1 MTGELTS
8 NFYGYDRI
16 VREILTL
23 AKEGIRK
30 KAIIDRLSLSGPQ
43 VRRITAELVSKDLLR
58 YHDVMRSY
66 MTTAK
71 GIVYLKRKSDEPHK
85 ILIAIDGSESSLR
98 AADFAIQLAA
108 KEDSARVIVLN
119 IFGIST
125 AKQVASSIILAPTF
139 GLKEYE
145 RYKREAKK
153 WLDKIGKKF
162 EEKGIQ
168 TIVEIVGGPVPA
180 ASSIVNYAENQNVDL
195 IVVGTRGKS
204 GIKKLLLGSVASSV
218 VSHASSNVLVVK

>member
-1 MTGELTS
+1 LTGELTS

>member
-1 MTGELTS
+1 M
-8 NFYGYDRI
+8 
-16 VREILTL
+16 

-30 KAIIDRLSLSGPQ
+30 KDIIDRFSISEPQ

-58 YHDVMRSY
+58 YHDAMRSY

-71 GIVYLKRKSDEPHK
+71 GILYLKKKSDGSHK
-85 ILIAIDGSESSLR
+85 ILVAVDGSESSLR
-98 AADFAIQLAA
+98 AADYAIQLAT
-108 KEDSARVIVLN
+108 KEDNARVVLLN
-119 IFGIST
+119 ILGIST

-153 WLDKIGKKF
+153 CLDKISKRF

-168 TIVEIVGGPVPA
+168 TIVEIVGGPLPA
-180 ASSIVNYAENQNVDL
+180 ASSIINYAENQNVDL

-218 VSHASSNVLVVK
+218 VTHAASNVLVVK

>member
-1 MTGELTS
+1 MVL
-8 NFYGYDRI
+8 
-16 VREILTL
+16 
-23 AKEGIRK
+23 
-30 KAIIDRLSLSGPQ
+30 
-43 VRRITAELVSKDLLR
+43 
-58 YHDVMRSY
+58 
-66 MTTAK
+66 
-71 GIVYLKRKSDEPHK
+71 
-85 ILIAIDGSESSLR
+85 
-98 AADFAIQLAA
+98 
-108 KEDSARVIVLN
+108 LN
-119 IFGIST
+119 ILGIST

-153 WLDKIGKKF
+153 WLDKISKKF

-168 TIVEIVGGPVPA
+168 TIVEIVGGPLPA

-218 VSHASSNVLVVK
+218 VTHAGSNVLVVK

>member
-1 MTGELTS
+1 
-8 NFYGYDRI
+8 
-16 VREILTL
+16 L

-30 KAIIDRLSLSGPQ
+30 KDIIDRFSLSGPQ

-71 GIVYLKRKSDEPHK
+71 GILYLKKKSDGSHK
-85 ILIAIDGSESSLR
+85 ILVAVDGSESSLR
-98 AADFAIQLAA
+98 AVDYAIKLAA
-108 KEDSARVIVLN
+108 KEDNARVVLLN
-119 IFGIST
+119 ILGIST

-145 RYKREAKK
+145 RYKRETNK
-153 WLDKIGKKF
+153 WLDKISKRF

-168 TIVEIVGGPVPA
+168 TIVEIVGGPLPA

-218 VSHASSNVLVVK
+218 VTHAGSNVLVVK

>member
-1 MTGELTS
+1 M
-8 NFYGYDRI
+8 
-16 VREILTL
+16 

-30 KAIIDRLSLSGPQ
+30 KDIIDRFSLSGPQ

-58 YHDVMRSY
+58 YHDAMRSY
-66 MTTAK
+66 MTTAE
-71 GIVYLKRKSDEPHK
+71 GILYLKTKSDRPKK
-85 ILIAIDGSESSLR
+85 ILVAVDGSESSLR
-98 AADFAIQLAA
+98 AADYAIQLAA
-108 KEDSARVIVLN
+108 KEDNALVILLN
-119 IFGIST
+119 ILGIST

-145 RYKREAKK
+145 RYKRGAKIL
-153 WLDKIGKKF
+153 LDKISKRS

-168 TIVEIVGGPVPA
+168 TIVEIVGGPLPA
-180 ASSIVNYAENQNVDL
+180 ASSILNYAENQNVDL

-218 VSHASSNVLVVK
+218 VTYAGSNVLVVK

>member
-1 MTGELTS
+1 MTS
-8 NFYGYDRI
+8 NFYGYERI

-23 AKEGIRK
+23 AREGIRK
-30 KAIIDRLSLSGPQ
+30 KAIIDRFSLSGPQ

-108 KEDSARVIVLN
+108 KEDSARVILLN
-119 IFGIST
+119 ILGIST

>member
-1 MTGELTS
+1 M
-8 NFYGYDRI
+8 
-16 VREILTL
+16 

-30 KAIIDRLSLSGPQ
+30 KDIIDRFSLSGPQ

-58 YHDVMRSY
+58 YHDFMRSY

-71 GIVYLKRKSDEPHK
+71 GILYLKKKSDGSHK
-85 ILIAIDGSESSLR
+85 ILVAVDGSESSLR
-98 AADFAIQLAA
+98 AADYAIQLAA
-108 KEDSARVIVLN
+108 KEDNARVVLLN
-119 IFGIST
+119 ILGIST

-153 WLDKIGKKF
+153 WLDKISKRF

-168 TIVEIVGGPVPA
+168 TIVEIVGGPLPA

-218 VSHASSNVLVVK
+218 VTHAGSNVLVVK

>member
-1 MTGELTS
+1 M
-8 NFYGYDRI
+8 
-16 VREILTL
+16 

-30 KAIIDRLSLSGPQ
+30 KDIIDRFSLSEPQ

-58 YHDVMRSY
+58 YHDAMRSY

-71 GIVYLKRKSDEPHK
+71 GILYLKKKSDGSHK
-85 ILIAIDGSESSLR
+85 ILVAVDGSESSLR
-98 AADFAIQLAA
+98 AADYAIKLAA
-108 KEDSARVIVLN
+108 KEDNARVVLLN
-119 IFGIST
+119 ILGIST

-145 RYKREAKK
+145 RYKRGAKK
-153 WLDKIGKKF
+153 WLDKISKRF

-168 TIVEIVGGPVPA
+168 TIVEIVGGPLPA

-218 VSHASSNVLVVK
+218 VTHAGSNVLVVK

>member
-1 MTGELTS
+1 LTS

-58 YHDVMRSY
+58 YHDAMRSY

-98 AADFAIQLAA
+98 AADFAIQLAT
-108 KEDSARVIVLN
+108 KEDSARVILLN
-119 IFGIST
+119 ILGIST

>member
-1 MTGELTS
+1 M
-8 NFYGYDRI
+8 
-16 VREILTL
+16 

-30 KAIIDRLSLSGPQ
+30 KDIIDRFSLSGPQ
-43 VRRITAELVSKDLLR
+43 VRRITAELVSMDLLR

-71 GIVYLKRKSDEPHK
+71 GILYLKKKSDGSHK
-85 ILIAIDGSESSLR
+85 ILVAVDGSESSLR
-98 AADFAIQLAA
+98 AADYAIQLAS
-108 KEDSARVIVLN
+108 KEDNARVVLLN
-119 IFGIST
+119 ILGIST

-153 WLDKIGKKF
+153 WLDKISKRF

-168 TIVEIVGGPVPA
+168 TIVEIVGGPLPA

-218 VSHASSNVLVVK
+218 VTHAGSNVLVVK

>member
-1 MTGELTS
+1 M
-8 NFYGYDRI
+8 
-16 VREILTL
+16 

-30 KAIIDRLSLSGPQ
+30 KDIIDRFSLSGPQ

-58 YHDVMRSY
+58 YHDAMRSY
-66 MTTAK
+66 MTTAE
-71 GIVYLKRKSDEPHK
+71 GILYLKTKSDRPKK
-85 ILIAIDGSESSLR
+85 ILVAVDGSESSLR
-98 AADFAIQLAA
+98 AADYAIQLAA
-108 KEDSARVIVLN
+108 KEDNALVILLN
-119 IFGIST
+119 ILGIST

-145 RYKREAKK
+145 RYKRGAKK
-153 WLDKIGKKF
+153 WLDKISKRF

-168 TIVEIVGGPVPA
+168 TIVEIVGGPLPA
-180 ASSIVNYAENQNVDL
+180 TSSIVNYAENQNVDL

-218 VSHASSNVLVVK
+218 VTHAGSNVLVVK

>member
-1 MTGELTS
+1 LTGELTS

-108 KEDSARVIVLN
+108 KEDSARVILLN
-119 IFGIST
+119 ILGIST

>member
-1 MTGELTS
+1 M
-8 NFYGYDRI
+8 
-16 VREILTL
+16 

-30 KAIIDRLSLSGPQ
+30 KDIIDRFSLSGPQ

-58 YHDVMRSY
+58 YHDAMRSY
-66 MTTAK
+66 MTTAE
-71 GIVYLKRKSDEPHK
+71 GILYLKRKSDRPKK
-85 ILIAIDGSESSLR
+85 ILVAVDGSESSLR
-98 AADFAIQLAA
+98 AADYAIQLAA
-108 KEDSARVIVLN
+108 KEDNALVILLN
-119 IFGIST
+119 ILGIST

-145 RYKREAKK
+145 RYKRGAKK
-153 WLDKIGKKF
+153 WLDKISKRF

-168 TIVEIVGGPVPA
+168 TIVEIVGGPLPA
-180 ASSIVNYAENQNVDL
+180 ASSIVNYAENQNIDL

-218 VSHASSNVLVVK
+218 VTHAGSNVLVVK

>member
-1 MTGELTS
+1 M
-8 NFYGYDRI
+8 
-16 VREILTL
+16 

-30 KAIIDRLSLSGPQ
+30 KDIIDRFSLSGPQ

-58 YHDVMRSY
+58 YHDAMRSY

-71 GIVYLKRKSDEPHK
+71 GILYLKKKSDGSHK
-85 ILIAIDGSESSLR
+85 ILVAVDGSESSLR
-98 AADFAIQLAA
+98 AADYAIQLAA
-108 KEDSARVIVLN
+108 EEDNARVVLLN
-119 IFGIST
+119 ILGIST

-153 WLDKIGKKF
+153 WLDKINKRF

-168 TIVEIVGGPVPA
+168 TIVEIVGGPLPA

-218 VSHASSNVLVVK
+218 VTHAGSNVLVVK

>member
-1 MTGELTS
+1 
-8 NFYGYDRI
+8 
-16 VREILTL
+16 
-23 AKEGIRK
+23 
-30 KAIIDRLSLSGPQ
+30 
-43 VRRITAELVSKDLLR
+43 
-58 YHDVMRSY
+58 
-66 MTTAK
+66 
-71 GIVYLKRKSDEPHK
+71 
-85 ILIAIDGSESSLR
+85 LR
-98 AADFAIQLAA
+98 AADYAIQLAA
-108 KEDSARVIVLN
+108 KEDNARVVLLN
-119 IFGIST
+119 ILGIST

-153 WLDKIGKKF
+153 WLDEISKRF

-168 TIVEIVGGPVPA
+168 TIVEIVGGPLPA

-218 VSHASSNVLVVK
+218 ITHASSNVLVVK

>member
-1 MTGELTS
+1 M
-8 NFYGYDRI
+8 
-16 VREILTL
+16 

-30 KAIIDRLSLSGPQ
+30 KDIIDRFSLSGPQ

-58 YHDVMRSY
+58 YHDAMRSY

-71 GIVYLKRKSDEPHK
+71 GILYLRRKSDRPKK
-85 ILIAIDGSESSLR
+85 ILVAVDGSESSLR
-98 AADFAIQLAA
+98 AADYAIQLAA
-108 KEDSARVIVLN
+108 KEDNARVVLLN
-119 IFGIST
+119 ILGIST

-153 WLDKIGKKF
+153 WLDKISKRF

-168 TIVEIVGGPVPA
+168 TIVEIVGGPLPA

-218 VSHASSNVLVVK
+218 VTHAGSNVLVVK

>member
-1 MTGELTS
+1 M
-8 NFYGYDRI
+8 
-16 VREILTL
+16 

-30 KAIIDRLSLSGPQ
+30 KDIIDRFSLSGPQ
-43 VRRITAELVSKDLLR
+43 VRRITAELVSMDLLR

-71 GIVYLKRKSDEPHK
+71 GILYLKKKSDGSHK
-85 ILIAIDGSESSLR
+85 ILVAVDGSESSLR
-98 AADFAIQLAA
+98 AADYAIQLAS
-108 KEDSARVIVLN
+108 KEDNARVVLLN
-119 IFGIST
+119 ILGIST

-145 RYKREAKK
+145 RHKREAKK
-153 WLDKIGKKF
+153 WLDKISKSF

-168 TIVEIVGGPVPA
+168 TIVEIVGGPLPA

-218 VSHASSNVLVVK
+218 VTHAGSNVLVVK

>member
-1 MTGELTS
+1 LTS
-8 NFYGYDRI
+8 NFYGYERI

-23 AKEGIRK
+23 AREGIRK
-30 KAIIDRLSLSGPQ
+30 KAIIDRFSLSGPQ
-43 VRRITAELVSKDLLR
+43 VRRITAELVGKDLLR
-58 YHDVMRSY
+58 YHDTMRSY

-98 AADFAIQLAA
+98 AADFAIQLAT
-108 KEDSARVIVLN
+108 KEDSARVILLN
-119 IFGIST
+119 ILGIST

>member
-1 MTGELTS
+1 M
-8 NFYGYDRI
+8 
-16 VREILTL
+16 

-30 KAIIDRLSLSGPQ
+30 KDIIDRFSLSGPQ

-71 GIVYLKRKSDEPHK
+71 GILYLKKKSDESHK
-85 ILIAIDGSESSLR
+85 ILVAVDGSESSLR
-98 AADFAIQLAA
+98 AADYAIQLAA
-108 KEDSARVIVLN
+108 KEDNARVVLLN
-119 IFGIST
+119 ILGIST

-139 GLKEYE
+139 GLNEYE

-153 WLDKIGKKF
+153 CLDKISKRF

-168 TIVEIVGGPVPA
+168 TIVEIVGGPLPA

-204 GIKKLLLGSVASSV
+204 GMKKLLLGSVASSV
-218 VSHASSNVLVVK
+218 VTHAGSNVLVVK

>member
-1 MTGELTS
+1 M
-8 NFYGYDRI
+8 
-16 VREILTL
+16 

-30 KAIIDRLSLSGPQ
+30 KDIIDRFSLSEPQ

-58 YHDVMRSY
+58 YHDAMRSY

-71 GIVYLKRKSDEPHK
+71 GILYLKKKSDGSHK
-85 ILIAIDGSESSLR
+85 ILVAVDGSESSLR
-98 AADFAIQLAA
+98 AADYAIKLAA
-108 KEDSARVIVLN
+108 KEDNARVVLLN
-119 IFGIST
+119 ILGIST

-153 WLDKIGKKF
+153 LLDKISKRF

-168 TIVEIVGGPVPA
+168 TIVEIVGGPLPA

-218 VSHASSNVLVVK
+218 VTHAGSNVLVVK